1 MPCIPTCLRVAIA
14 ISPALP
20 ELELEF
26 QTTPGAAIISP
37 VVLVISIFPP
47 LPAVELELRLL
58 ASIVLLAL
66 SAIGPP
72 FPVVDVV
79 SIAPAVV
86 SILPLLLVRAIA
98 RPGFLIL
105 PTVRLPV
112 VLIEKSIG
120 FLTSKELIVV
130 RERKGTVFP
139 MKPLALIT
147 PVPAVKTRLPSPST
161 VPPKLMSPAFVNP
174 VSRVTLEPV
183 PRETCL
189 PKVIFCSLVR
199 IFAFKLVV
207 RALKVIEAL
216 FAPVMFPLTAIVP
229 ACIVMGKLK
238 VTPAGSIAIAPVP
251 SVRPITIWENP
262 FNVSSSVWIRFKGG
276 TSGLF

>member
-1 MPCIPTCLRVAIA
+1 M
-14 ISPALP
+14 LP
-20 ELELEF
+20 VL
-26 QTTPGAAIISP
+26 P
-37 VVLVISIFPP
+37 VSVMFPP

-58 ASIVLLAL
+58 ALILLAL
-66 SAIGPP
+66 SVICPP
-72 FPVVDVV
+72 FPVLDVV

-86 SILPLLLVRAIA
+86 SISPLVLVRAIA
-98 RPGFLIL
+98 RPGFLML
-105 PTVRLPV
+105 PTVILPV

-130 RERKGTVFP
+130 RERKPVVSPIG
-139 MKPLALIT
+139 PLTLIT

-183 PRETCL
+183 ARETCS

-207 RALKVIEAL
+207 GALKVIEAL
-216 FAPVMFPLTAIVP
+216 FTPVMFPSTAIVA

-251 SVRPITIWENP
+251 SPITILENP

-276 TSGLF
+276 TSGVF